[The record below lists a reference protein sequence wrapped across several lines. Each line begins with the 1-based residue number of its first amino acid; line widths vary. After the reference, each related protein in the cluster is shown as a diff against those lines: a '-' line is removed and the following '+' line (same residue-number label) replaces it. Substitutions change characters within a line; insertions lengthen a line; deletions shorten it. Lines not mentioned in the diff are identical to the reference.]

1 MNLNLSNDGLEDM
14 RRADHLWPQNT
25 ETLQWLA
32 YGLSQIGKNQEAL
45 RELDSAVDCAGP
57 WPYEQ
62 QLRPQ
67 IVTTLAQS
75 SREPGASGN

>member
-1 MNLNLSNDGLEDM
+1 MRLNLNNDGLEDM
-14 RRADHLWPQNT
+14 RSAEQLWPQDR

-32 YGLSQIGKNQEAL
+32 YGLSNIGKNQEAL
-45 RELDSAVDCAGP
+45 RELDLAVDIAGP

-62 QLRPQ
+62 QLRAQ

-75 SREPGASGN
+75 SRETGASGN